1 MILLLH
7 LALAPAAS
15 SAELDCPAT
24 VDRLPPS
31 PLFQPTD
38 KRFVSKAV
46 VVVLKEA
53 RRGMVFVDG
62 QLATVGGGP
71 ACWSVGLGSS
81 YPSGHKVRLGDRRTP
96 EGWYRLSDRPW
107 SAFSY
112 ALTVSYPGPED
123 ARRGLRDGLIT
134 QAQHDAILA
143 AARAD
148 VPPPMETKLGG
159 RILLHG
165 GGGFTDWTLGCV
177 AFDDADIALLRT
189 LLPGDLKAD
198 VLILP

>member
-1 MILLLH
+1 MVPLLTLT
-7 LALAPAAS
+7 LAPLAS
-15 SAELDCPAT
+15 AAELDCPAT
-24 VDRLPPS
+24 VGELPPS

-38 KRFVSKAV
+38 QRFVSKPV

-62 QLATVGGGP
+62 KLATVQGGP
-71 ACWSVGLGSS
+71 ACWSVGLGSG
-81 YPSGHKVRLGDRRTP
+81 YPPGHKVRLGDRRTP

-107 SAFSY
+107 SAFPY

-134 QAQHDAILA
+134 QAQHAAIVA

-148 VPPPMETKLGG
+148 RPPPMETKLGG

-165 GGGFTDWTLGCV
+165 GGRSSDWTLGCV
-177 AFDDADIALLRT
+177 AFDDPDIALLRT
-189 LLPGDLKAD
+189 LLPPDLKAD